1 MKRICDKCDRQF
13 SAKYLRYTTCPDCRR
28 RCRECGGVLNV
39 KNQSGICASCRKLD
53 DTGHEQA
60 ALRRLAERQR
70 RELLLTEPPAFRCR
84 SLAETV
90 ACATPANAQHR
101 ESCMTGGCAARCHST
116 AGVPS
121 YE

>member
-1 MKRICDKCDRQF
+1 MKCICDKCDRQF
-13 SAKYLRYTTCPDCRR
+13 SAKYLRYTICPSCRR
-28 RCRECGGVLNV
+28 RCRECGGVLAE
-39 KNQSGICASCRKLD
+39 KNESGICAACKKLD

-70 RELLLTEPPAFRCR
+70 RELHISEPPAFRCR
-84 SLAETV
+84 SLAETTEYP
-90 ACATPANAQHR
+90 TPAAAQHR

>member
-1 MKRICDKCDRQF
+1 MKVHCSKCNRVF
-13 SAKYLRYTTCPDCRR
+13 SGAQLSRTVCPTCRR
-28 RCRECGGVLNV
+28 RCRECGGALAERNE
-39 KNQSGICASCRKLD
+39 SGICASCRKLD

-70 RELLLTEPPAFRCR
+70 RELLLSEPPAFRCR